1 MLCSKEDGQLSWI
14 GSKSRTV
21 VAYFPD
27 CCVDQ
32 TTCSFHIITLVIC
45 RCSSVSKSCLT
56 LCDPVDYSTKAS
68 PSSTIFQHLLT
79 FTSTESVMLWF
90 EKKKKAKTLCQL
102 NKATVGVVNTKSSP
116 LNDGEVSCLFTQ
128 IISWHIIQWK
138 RQSLVG
144 PDWPIMKTH
153 MFLSI
158 TGLFS
163 WASCSAVMACLD
175 VKCIPHRFVLIL
187 TVSGVTIAFW

>member
-1 MLCSKEDGQLSWI
+1 MWTRPLVPFISLLWLFVVVLQSLSHVWLFATPWTTAQRLPRLPLSFSICSRSRLPSRLCYDL
-14 GSKSRTV
+14 
-21 VAYFPD
+21 
-27 CCVDQ
+27 
-32 TTCSFHIITLVIC
+32 
-45 RCSSVSKSCLT
+45 
-56 LCDPVDYSTKAS
+56 
-68 PSSTIFQHLLT
+68 
-79 FTSTESVMLWF
+79 
-90 EKKKKAKTLCQL
+90 KKKKAKTLCQL

-138 RQSLVG
+138 RLSLVG